1 MASTEFQG
9 RDVEDINSELEHI
22 LQRIYGGSPGF
33 DLGSLCIVEG
43 AQCWV
48 IYVDVLVLET
58 GGNVLD
64 HISIA
69 VKAALWDTRI
79 PKVTVLPAGEQEQTR
94 GGPEL
99 EVSDDPFDSQPLV
112 PTSAA
117 DTVPICITLGRVGS
131 KTIADASPEEEAVMS
146 AQLSLGVSP
155 AGNPCGVQKRGQ
167 GALEPAVRTPHDTT
181 WVLLLTLTAAGVGDG
196 GDDGARDSDRAED
209 PHAARRL
216 ASA

>member
-167 GALEPAVRTPHDTT
+167 GALEPAVRTPQHTPT
-181 WVLLLTLTAAGVGDG
+181 QHVLFI
-196 GDDGARDSDRAED
+196 D
-209 PHAARRL
+209 PRVRV
-216 ASA
+216 